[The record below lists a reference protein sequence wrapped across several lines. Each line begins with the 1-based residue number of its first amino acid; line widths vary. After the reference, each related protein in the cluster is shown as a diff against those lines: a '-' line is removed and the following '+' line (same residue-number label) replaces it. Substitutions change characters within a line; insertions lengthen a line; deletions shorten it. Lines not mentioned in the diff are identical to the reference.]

1 MHVIPRPLSAT
12 LVGRVQMLEAMMA
25 RPAPRLP
32 GHVHGVPTIAR
43 PHLRNGDIPAQ
54 AAKCQKG
61 PQSTH
66 GDCSPPSR
74 FIPTVITR
82 HSAPRVPAPRYA
94 ASHRADFQALAG
106 SMGLDPSRLTV
117 DELQKARDRY
127 HFTANTPPFTRPGA
141 AAGRRT
147 LRTLASG
154 MGMEALRRP
163 GFWNDGAFDVIV
175 PSIVKC
181 DAWPAGRPL
190 RIVDYDSN
198 SIHFYSQEAGCW
210 TYTDSGTSQL
220 LPEPSVGEIL
230 LIRQNGHFMRVDPD
244 SEQLI
249 HDVPRDGDC
258 FFSCISTA
266 LGHADN
272 ARPAFNLQLRD
283 SVARYIESDPG
294 LLETATVCDLPPR
307 GG

>member
-25 RPAPRLP
+25 GHAPRLP

-54 AAKCQKG
+54 VARCQEG

-66 GDCSPPSR
+66 SDCPPSSR
-74 FIPTVITR
+74 FIPTIITR
-82 HSAPRVPAPRYA
+82 HSAPRVPAPRHA
-94 ASHRADFQALAG
+94 ASPRADFQALAG
-106 SMGLDPSRLTV
+106 RMGLDPSRLTV

-127 HFTANTPPFTRPGA
+127 HFTANTPAFTHPDA

-163 GFWNDGAFDVIV
+163 GFWNDGAIDVIV

-181 DAWPAGRPL
+181 DVWPTGRPL

-210 TYTDSGTSQL
+210 TYTDNGTSQL
-220 LPEPSVGEIL
+220 LPEPSADEIL

-258 FFSCISTA
+258 FFSCIATA

-272 ARPAFNLQLRD
+272 ARQAFNLQLRD
-283 SVARYIESDPG
+283 AVARYIESDPG
-294 LLETATVCDLPPR
+294 LLETATVPDLAPR